1 MNYIIHCMLLMTIV
15 TTGFACQKPKC
26 FIRKKQLP
34 PMNILNR
41 KGKSLST
48 TAILYHIKVPHN
60 LIEGCYVNTTE
71 YFKEFNLSEDTENI
85 VVFIFRCGQ
94 VHPIF
99 LTEYEGK
106 KYSNILTYIQ
116 VTRCT
121 IGQYDIQQ
129 FTSATTLLVITM
141 HENKYDP
148 RKDPCLSY
156 SRNMSSCAGLERVKA
171 IALTTP
177 PNTTTS
183 NMIEIFNCTNVF
195 PRIAE
200 LSLSSQG
207 LTVFPNEFK
216 RKFPNIQ
223 KLELEKN
230 KLSIPPEF
238 PWNDEPE
245 IIGYNLSR
253 SVYQD
258 NHYTV
263 PYHLKVPS
271 NVFRRYLNLNFNE
284 IIDLRTF
291 EFSGRLD
298 MISIKHNNLRYIN
311 EFTFTKLIGLQ
322 SLDLSENLLEEI
334 PSSSFYGLNGL
345 RNLNLRNCSLSNL
358 DKDTFRDQRNL
369 INLDLSS
376 NALTSLPHDIFSRLE
391 KLKSLHLEF
400 NKLTSVPSE
409 SFPILSLHLEEIG
422 LQYNPIS
429 EFPIV
434 VFYLRQLKRVNLGY
448 TYINFNNVRALLEN
462 VDYTFLLESTVE
474 STATN
479 NVDIN
484 HRLTKTRKRMIDL
497 TGSNVTGIGY
507 DTPDEKDM
515 DSNITRTGYDR
526 KDKDTYFRVILQ
538 NFNIILDKNDI
549 LCDCRIIPFSKWIK
563 SQVEMGAFSG
573 DEYFFSDW
581 KCKRPIGLKERP
593 LLSVTEEE
601 TYCEVDVEFC
611 PSECKCFRWSVS
623 DIIIVDCRNKSLTVF
638 PEKLPAGTLDLWF
651 QNNNITHIKTMNYFA
666 RTRDVIL
673 SHNSLS
679 DVSDDI
685 INNFGDAVRKLYLD
699 SNYLIHLPKLIQ
711 RLSGVQFHIKDNPFV
726 CDCNT
731 LWMKSWIL
739 KHHHMVSDWM
749 DVACAYGNEG
759 GHQLISVEDDKFI
772 CLEAFDTIKH
782 VIAPSVSSS
791 VCVLLFIVM
800 LACGFVFRLELKV
813 LIFIY
818 FGLHPFDKDE
828 KDEDEDIDCIIIH
841 SKPLT
846 EWVMEHVVAP
856 LESEDKAY
864 IVCEMS
870 RDFVVGF
877 SYQEN
882 ICSIV
887 RRSKRMILVLSEDFL
902 VDSDIVKIAWNEAQ
916 DKIKDM
922 RTNYAIIVCHEISMK
937 SIDNKDLKR
946 YIKRGRYINTSDKLF
961 FEKILYLMPQYTNII
976 QRRFPNLRKI
986 VLETY
991 ENEDG
996 LDTEEVHAFLSYS
1009 DRDINIALK
1018 TLTPILQEQRY
1029 ILHIPD
1035 RDFIPGASKEENILN
1050 AIDICRHTI
1059 FLLSGPYLED
1069 EWSLFTFRT
1078 ASEKSIRQK
1087 CNHMIV
1093 IVIDVQEDVYMDE
1106 EVKYYI
1112 KTHVTLHVTDPW
1124 FWEKLAKALPS
1135 NQDNKVQLE
1144 NLNNRINDQIYRQ
1157 NSVDDRQL
1165 EENGRNIYR
1174 QNSLDV
1180 RPLEENGRNI
1190 YQQNSLDDRPLEENG
1205 RNIYRQ
1211 NSLDGRNIFRQNSVN
1226 DRPLEENGRRI
1237 NRQNSLDDRPLDEN
1251 GRNIY
1256 RQNSLHDRPL
1266 EENGRNI
1273 IMNCLPFQNINE
1285 IQENNNENKQE
1296 DGALET
1302 RC

>member
-1 MNYIIHCMLLMTIV
+1 M
-15 TTGFACQKPKC
+15 F
-26 FIRKKQLP
+26 
-34 PMNILNR
+34 
-41 KGKSLST
+41 
-48 TAILYHIKVPHN
+48 
-60 LIEGCYVNTTE
+60 
-71 YFKEFNLSEDTENI
+71 
-85 VVFIFRCGQ
+85 
-94 VHPIF
+94 
-99 LTEYEGK
+99 
-106 KYSNILTYIQ
+106 
-116 VTRCT
+116 
-121 IGQYDIQQ
+121 
-129 FTSATTLLVITM
+129 
-141 HENKYDP
+141 ENKYDP
-148 RKDPCLSY
+148 RKEACLSY
-156 SRNMSSCAGLERVKA
+156 SRNISSCAGLEGVKSLA
-171 IALTTP
+171 FTTP
-177 PNTTTS
+177 PNTTAS
-183 NMIEIFNCTNVF
+183 NVIEIVNCTKVF
-195 PRIAE
+195 PNIAE

-207 LTVFPNEFK
+207 FTEFPNEFK

-223 KLELEKN
+223 TLELEKN
-230 KLSIPPEF
+230 NLSVPPEF
-238 PWNDEPE
+238 PWNDNPE
-245 IIGYNLSR
+245 ILGYNLSR
-253 SVYQD
+253 SVYHD
-258 NHYTV
+258 NHYAAPYYLQV
-263 PYHLKVPS
+263 PR
-271 NVFRRYLNLNFNE
+271 NIFRRYLNINFNK
-284 IIDLRTF
+284 IVDLRTF
-291 EFSGRLD
+291 EFTGRLD

-311 EFTFTKLIGLQ
+311 EYTFTKLTGLQ

-334 PSSSFYGLNGL
+334 PSGSFYGLKDL
-345 RNLNLRNCSLSNL
+345 RNLNLKNCSLAKL
-358 DKDTFRDQRNL
+358 VKDIFRDQSNL
-369 INLDLSS
+369 INLDLSA
-376 NALTSLPHDIFSRLE
+376 NALTSLPHDIFARLE
-391 KLKSLHLEF
+391 KLKRIHLES

-409 SFPILSLHLEEIG
+409 SFPVLSLHLEEVG
-422 LQYNPIS
+422 LQFNPIS
-429 EFPIV
+429 EFPVV

-448 TYINFNNVRALLEN
+448 TNINFNNVRALLEN
-462 VDYTFLLESTVE
+462 VSYTYLVESTVE

-479 NVDIN
+479 NVNIN

-497 TGSNVTGIGY
+497 TGSNVTIIGF
-507 DTPDEKDM
+507 DASNEKGM
-515 DSNITRTGYDR
+515 GSNVTRIGHS
-526 KDKDTYFRVILQ
+526 KDVETYFRLILQ

-549 LCDCRIIPFSKWIK
+549 LCDCRIISFSKWIK
-563 SQVEMGAFSG
+563 SQVQIGEFNG

-581 KCKRPIGLKERP
+581 KCKRPIGLNERS

-611 PSECKCFRWSVS
+611 PTKCRCFRWSVNN
-623 DIIIVDCRNKSLTVF
+623 IIIVDCRNTSLTGF

-651 QNNNITHIKTMNYFA
+651 QNNNITHIQETNYFA
-666 RTRDVIL
+666 RARDIIL
-673 SHNSLS
+673 SHNSIS

-685 INNFGDAVRKLYLD
+685 INILGDDIRKLYLD

-711 RLSGVQFHIKDNPFV
+711 RLSGVRFHIKDNPFV
-726 CDCNT
+726 CDCKT

-739 KHHHMVSDWM
+739 KHQHMVSDWM

-759 GHQLISVEDDKFI
+759 GHQLISVEDDKFV
-772 CLEAFDTIKH
+772 CLEAFNTFKH

-791 VCVLLFIVM
+791 VSVLLFIVM

-828 KDEDEDIDCIIIH
+828 KDENEDLDCIVIH

-846 EWVMEHVVAP
+846 DWVMEHVVAP
-856 LESEDKAY
+856 LEAGDKAY
-864 IVCEMS
+864 MVCEMS

-916 DKIKDM
+916 EKIRDM
-922 RTNYAIIVCHEISMK
+922 RTNYAIIIFHEISMK

-946 YIKRGRYINTSDKLF
+946 YIKRGRYINTSEKLF
-961 FEKILYLMPQYTNII
+961 FEKILYLMPQYTNINH
-976 QRRFPNLRKI
+976 RKFPNLRKI

-991 ENEDG
+991 ENGDD

-1009 DRDINIALK
+1009 DRDIHIALK
-1018 TLTPILQEQRY
+1018 TLTPVLQELRY
-1029 ILHIPD
+1029 ILHVPD

-1078 ASEKSIRQK
+1078 ASEKSIRHK

-1093 IVIDVQEDVYMDE
+1093 IVIDGQENVYMDE

-1124 FWEKLAKALPS
+1124 FWEKLTKALPS
-1135 NQDNKVQLE
+1135 EQDNKLQLAI
-1144 NLNNRINDQIYRQ
+1144 LNNRVNNHLYRQNSVDDRQVEENGRNIYRQNSVDDKQLEENGRKMYRQNSVDDRQLEENGRNIYRQ

-1174 QNSLDV
+1174 QNSVDD
-1180 RPLEENGRNI
+1180 RQLEENGRNI
-1190 YQQNSLDDRPLEENG
+1190 YQQNSVDDR
-1205 RNIYRQ
+1205 Q
-1211 NSLDGRNIFRQNSVN
+1211 
-1226 DRPLEENGRRI
+1226 
-1237 NRQNSLDDRPLDEN
+1237 
-1251 GRNIY
+1251 
-1256 RQNSLHDRPL
+1256 L

-1273 IMNCLPFQNINE
+1273 IRNCLPMQNINE

-1296 DGALET
+1296 DCALET